1 MPRALVLVAVVLGAC
16 MPASWRMARKLE
28 GRYTTGDPGSGWTIV
43 EPGGADR
50 AWSHRASGATIYSDS
65 NCGNRF
71 KEARVE
77 DLATELVAG
86 FQGATQDLEVKQQ
99 IGPREGVV
107 RTHTARLD
115 GVPVR
120 LGVAVV
126 NHDWC
131 TYDFVLVAPI
141 GELDNLWP
149 SYQAVLDGFV
159 IDRSAP

>member
-1 MPRALVLVAVVLGAC
+1 MNVRAPLLVALALLGTGC

-28 GRYTTGDPGSGWTIV
+28 GKYTTGKPGTGWMV
-43 EPGGADR
+43 VDPGGADR
-50 AWSHRASGATIYSDS
+50 AWNQRAAGATIYTDS

-71 KEARVE
+71 QEARVE
-77 DLATELVAG
+77 DLATELTAG
-86 FQGATQDLEVKQQ
+86 FQGVTDDLEVRQA
-99 IGPREGVV
+99 IGPREGIV

-131 TYDFVLVAPI
+131 TYDFVMIAPI
-141 GELDNLWP
+141 GELDSLWP
-149 SYQAVLDGFV
+149 DFQAVLDGFR
-159 IDRSAP
+159 ISR

>member
-1 MPRALVLVAVVLGAC
+1 MSRQLLLVAACAVATGC
-16 MPASWRMARKLE
+16 MPAGWRQARLLE
-28 GRYTTGDPGSGWTIV
+28 GKYTTGKPGSGWAAV

-50 AWSHRASGATIYSDS
+50 AWNNTEIGATIYTDS

-71 KEARVE
+71 REARVE
-77 DLATELVAG
+77 DLATELTAG
-86 FQGATQDLEVKQQ
+86 FQGVTDDLEVKQA

-131 TYDFVLVAPI
+131 TYDFVLIAPM
-141 GELDNLWP
+141 GQLDPVWP
-149 SYQAVLDGFV
+149 DFQAVLDGFRV
-159 IDRSAP
+159 SG